1 MSAHK
6 PAPRTLP
13 HTTPSSTQ
21 LRAAGVRSGASIT
34 IIMNNFT
41 VSVNAILQATVCCLK
56 DQQVEHKYKRPT
68 FVVP

>member
-1 MSAHK
+1 
-6 PAPRTLP
+6 
-13 HTTPSSTQ
+13 
-21 LRAAGVRSGASIT
+21 
-34 IIMNNFT
+34 MNNFT